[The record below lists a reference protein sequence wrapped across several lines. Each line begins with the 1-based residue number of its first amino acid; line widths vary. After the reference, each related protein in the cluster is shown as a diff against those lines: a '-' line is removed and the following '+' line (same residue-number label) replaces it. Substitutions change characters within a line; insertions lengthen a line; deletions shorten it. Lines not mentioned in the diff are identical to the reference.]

1 MIGVDVPGTG
11 YGVYRIT
18 EVSLPAQLD
27 QDRRKQ
33 EAEQISRAVG
43 AGELASFVEA
53 LKHKAK
59 AKINV
64 KAADLGTK
72 SE

>member
-1 MIGVDVPGTG
+1 M
-11 YGVYRIT
+11 
-18 EVSLPAQLD
+18 S
-27 QDRRKQ
+27 
-33 EAEQISRAVG
+33 
-43 AGELASFVEA
+43 SFVEA

-64 KAADLGTK
+64 KAADLGASK